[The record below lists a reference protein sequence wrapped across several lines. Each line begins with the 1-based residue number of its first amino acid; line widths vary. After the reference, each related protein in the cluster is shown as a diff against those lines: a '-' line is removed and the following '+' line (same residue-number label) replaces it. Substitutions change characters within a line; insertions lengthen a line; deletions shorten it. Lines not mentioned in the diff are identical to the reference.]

1 MCFFEL
7 IKLHYNYMQHF
18 QNLGIEDSILRAI
31 SELGFETPTPIQEKT
46 IPHIITST
54 QDVIAL
60 AQTGTG
66 KTAAFGLPIIN
77 NIDTAL
83 PETQALILC
92 PTRELC
98 IQITNDLKKYSKYIV
113 GLKVVPVYGGA
124 SIDTQIRD
132 LRHHAQIVV
141 GTPGRVIDLI
151 HRKKLNFS
159 FIKWLVL
166 DESDEMLNMGFK
178 EDIDT
183 ILETTPASRQTL
195 LFSATMPAEVQAI
208 AQNYMKNPLTIVTAK
223 RNAGADNIAHQFYL
237 VRNEDR
243 YLALKRLAD
252 FYPNIYGIVFCKTR
266 TETKDIADKLI
277 EDGYNAD
284 ALHGDLTQAQRDN
297 VMGRFRTGTL
307 QILVA
312 TDVAA
317 RGLDVNDITHVINY
331 NLPGD
336 SEVYVH
342 RSGRTGRAGKSGV
355 AISLISSKDLMKL
368 RQIEKFINKK
378 FEQKQI
384 PTGQQICEN
393 QIMSLVDVVKN
404 IEVNHSQ
411 IESFLPGIYE
421 KFETFTRED
430 LIKHF
435 ISVEFNRFL
444 TYYKNSKDLNVNAK
458 DRDKSER
465 KGDGERD
472 RDRDRGR
479 GTGSRDERSGRSD
492 GGFRDRKKDYKRD
505 DSDKRSTGTRT
516 ANGDSGWKKDN
527 KDRSD
532 SKGKGKNKIEFQK
545 LFINLGSKDK
555 ITKGNIIELI
565 IKQKGLSTVEIGRI
579 EVFRDQTSF
588 EIDRSYLNPAIKAL
602 RKSNYKGNP
611 LIVDVM
617 E

>member
-1 MCFFEL
+1 
-7 IKLHYNYMQHF
+7 MQHF

-31 SELGFETPTPIQEKT
+31 SELGYETPTPIQEKT
-46 IPHIITST
+46 IPHILTSK

-66 KTAAFGLPIIN
+66 KTAAFGLPILN
-77 NIDTAL
+77 NIDVSL

-98 IQITNDLKKYSKYIV
+98 IQITNDLKNYSKYKG

-124 SIDTQIRD
+124 SIETQIRE
-132 LRHHAQIVV
+132 LKHHAQIVV

-151 HRKKLNFS
+151 NRKKLNFS

-178 EDIDT
+178 EEIDT
-183 ILETTPASRQTL
+183 ILETTPSSRQTL

-208 AQNYMKNPLTIVTAK
+208 AQNYMVDPVTIVTAK
-223 RNAGADNIAHQFYL
+223 RNAGAENIAHHYYL

-266 TETKDIADKLI
+266 SETKEIADKLI
-277 EDGYNAD
+277 ADGYNAD
-284 ALHGDLTQAQRDN
+284 ALHGDLTQAQRDS

-317 RGLDVNDITHVINY
+317 RGLDVNNITHVINY

-355 AISLISSKDLMKL
+355 SVSLVSSKDLMKL
-368 RQIEKFINKK
+368 RLIEKFINKK
-378 FEQKQI
+378 FEQKSH

-393 QIMSLVDVVKN
+393 QVMSLIDSVKA

-411 IESFLPGIYE
+411 IESFLPVIFE
-421 KFETFTRED
+421 KFEGFSRED

-435 ISVEFNRFL
+435 VSVEFNRFL
-444 TYYKNSKDLNVNAK
+444 TYYKNAKDLNVTSRDG
-458 DRDKSER
+458 DR
-465 KGDGERD
+465 RD
-472 RDRDRGR
+472 RKYDDGQKGKRGR
-479 GTGSRDERSGRSD
+479 DDKYSRDDKYGKSD
-492 GGFRDRKKDYKRD
+492 GGYRDKKKEFSRD
-505 DSDKRSTGTRT
+505 DRDNRNSSKP
-516 ANGDSGWKKDN
+516 ANGEQRWKKDGA
-527 KDRSD
+527 DRRD
-532 SKGKGKNKIEFQK
+532 FKGKGKGKIEFQK
-545 LFINLGSKDK
+545 LFVNLGAKDK

-565 IKQKGLSTVEIGRI
+565 TKQKGLSSVEIGKI
-579 EVFRDQTSF
+579 EVFKEQTSF
-588 EIDRSYLNPAIKAL
+588 EIDRSFLNPALKAL

-611 LIVDVM
+611 LIVDVLD
-617 E
+617 

>member
-1 MCFFEL
+1 
-7 IKLHYNYMQHF
+7 MQHF